1 MSWGGLWGA
10 RQGAAAEMGGCQS
23 AEWIPLACD
32 QPGHITKEG
41 EPRLGPGHFVLF
53 PNDFLLAVYFI
64 FILDYG
70 NNRQKANLSN
80 LLIRIQNTF

>member
-32 QPGHITKEG
+32 QPGQITKEG
-41 EPRLGPGHFVLF
+41 EPRLGPG
-53 PNDFLLAVYFI
+53 PRGACWCDPMGRAE
-64 FILDYG
+64 
-70 NNRQKANLSN
+70 LSSSSS
-80 LLIRIQNTF
+80 